1 MKALKLLSIFIVF
14 VGILILA
21 LNWGS
26 LFPGASDEDDDFVE
40 EDKINIVAKCQ
51 EIRDAWKAEEG
62 WNEEL
67 YKKVRGDIDRKKK
80 MGMFSSTG
88 YLSVNNALHESATNK
103 ACDAYL
109 TALHDKDSFNDA
121 QLNKHYQGVCS
132 LKSYENLDGDLRVD
146 KVEKR
151 HSLYRRI
158 RGFVNS
164 RHSIVAQYDTA
175 TTQWASFESIRQG
188 ILGTAS
194 NYRSNS
200 LYKQEMTHIPGFV
213 SGLDESSLNDL
224 THKQRPDFYQ
234 GLSRQIVAYFQSKTP
249 TPESVKQLEGVYRA
263 FVTEAKTDG
272 VQELAAFKITY
283 QVPQDANK

>member
-1 MKALKLLSIFIVF
+1 MKALKLLGIFIVF

-26 LFPGASDEDDDFVE
+26 LFQNASDEDDDFVP
-40 EDKINIVAKCQ
+40 EDKIDITAKCQ
-51 EIRDAWKAEEG
+51 EIRDAWKAAEG

-67 YKKVRGDIDRKKK
+67 YKKVRADIDRKKK

-132 LKSYENLDGDLRVD
+132 LKSYESLDGDLRVD

-151 HSLYRRI
+151 HTLYRKI
-158 RGFVNS
+158 RGFVSS
-164 RHSIVAQYDTA
+164 RHNIVAQYDTA
-175 TTQWASFESIRQG
+175 TTQWTSFESHRQG

-194 NYRSNS
+194 NYRANS

-213 SGLDESSLNDL
+213 QGLDENYLSDL
-224 THKQRPDFYQ
+224 THKQRLSFYQ
-234 GLSRQIVAYFQSKTP
+234 GLSRQIVMHFQGKTP

-272 VQELAAFKITY
+272 VSELAAFKITY
-283 QVPQDANK
+283 QVPQNAGN